1 MLPLIYIMKR
11 SKSPRIKPCRTPAL
25 MKPNDELWSFNKTCC
40 FLLSRELDDNYNKL
54 LQIPLRLSPSC
65 HTLSRALDVS
75 IKMSLTSNLLSK
87 PLRIS
92 RVIPISWLMQESHGL
107 KRVG

>member
-1 MLPLIYIMKR
+1 MLPLIYKIKR

-25 MKPNDELWSFNKTCC
+25 KKPHDELWSFNKNCC
-40 FLLSRELDDNYNKL
+40 FLLSRELNDNYKKL